1 MIKSPLISPGSKRKT
16 NIVSRILWVAFLAF
30 LLVGARTPA
39 SKKTEEG
46 APTKKNPVIKE
57 SAVGKK
63 INLLGFAKESGAR
76 QLTLEQRIIGMPS
89 AERMTEYHRA
99 MTSKPHPAGTEA
111 NFETAEYYAEQLRE
125 FGFDEII
132 MNHYEALIPHPITR
146 EISLLAPESYK
157 LKLTE
162 PSIKEDPDSYHEG
175 VLPPFNAYSPDGDVT
190 AEIVYV
196 NYGIPSDYE
205 VLDSLGISVEGKIV
219 IVRYGHS
226 WRGIK
231 PTIAAE
237 HGAVGCLIYSD
248 PADDGFVKG
257 DVVPYGKWRPEHG
270 VQSGAVGNET
280 GSGGYPGDP
289 QTPMW
294 PSKKGAKRIPLHELT
309 TIQRI
314 PVHPISYSDALPI
327 LRNLGGKVVP
337 EDWRGGLSIPYHFG
351 PGPARVHMKLKFDWS
366 VRPIVNVIGILRG
379 SDEPEKIVMA
389 GGHRDAWTFGGRD
402 PISGAVSLLE
412 SARIIGTLAREG
424 NRPKRSI
431 AIASWDAEEYALI
444 GSTEYG
450 EEFRNELQG
459 NMVVYLNRESYAAGN
474 FGASGVHSLQPF
486 INQVTRAVQM
496 PGDEETV
503 YDAWLRRA
511 GKRGTD
517 NFNGNKHI
525 RIRSLGGGSDYTVFL
540 DHLGIPA
547 MNLGFSSGNGIYH
560 SRYDSRWFFT
570 TFGDPGF
577 KYGMKLSELVAIFLL
592 RLAQSDVLPFD
603 YACTTKIIDRNLDEL
618 GKELNKRGLAEN
630 IDLSK
635 VRRANNQLGA
645 AATLLNGE
653 IERITAM
660 DANILRKYKKQLR
673 KINDFILATELA
685 FLSPDGLPGRPWYR
699 HQIYAPGSYTGY
711 SAKTLPGV
719 REAIEK
725 KDVEEA
731 KIAALALEESLKK
744 ARSTLMNA
752 ILIAA
757 GTIK

>member
-1 MIKSPLISPGSKRKT
+1 MIKKPLISASRKRKM
-16 NIVSRILWVAFLAF
+16 NKESRTLGVVFLTF
-30 LLVGARTPA
+30 LLMAAGPPA
-39 SKKTEEG
+39 DKKVKEET
-46 APTKKNPVIKE
+46 PTKESSVIKE
-57 SAVGKK
+57 SVTGKMT
-63 INLLGFAKESGAR
+63 NLLGFAEESGAK
-76 QLTLEQRIIGMPS
+76 QLVLEQKIIGMPS
-89 AERMTEYHRA
+89 AERMTAYNRA
-99 MTSKPHPAGTEA
+99 MTSKPHPAGTKA
-111 NFETAEYYAEQLRE
+111 NFETAEYFAARLQE

-132 MNHYEALIPHPITR
+132 MNHYEALMPRPITC
-146 EISLLAPESYK
+146 EISLLAPESYQ
-157 LKLTE
+157 LKLAE
-162 PSIKEDPDSYHEG
+162 PPIPEDPDSYQEG

-190 AEIVYV
+190 AEVVYV

-219 IVRYGHS
+219 IVRYGRS

-231 PTIAAE
+231 PTLAAE

-248 PADDGFVKG
+248 PENDGFVKG
-257 DVVPYGKWRPEHG
+257 DVIPKGKWRPEHG
-270 VQSGAVGNET
+270 VQGGAVGNET
-280 GSGGYPGDP
+280 GPGGYPGDP

-294 PSKKGAKRIPLHELT
+294 PSKKGAKRIPLDELT
-309 TIQRI
+309 TMQKI
-314 PVHPISYSDALPI
+314 PVHPISYNDALPI

-337 EDWRGGLSIPYHFG
+337 EDWQGGLNITYHLG

-366 VRPIVNVIGILRG
+366 IHPIVNVIGILRG

-389 GGHRDAWTFGGRD
+389 GGHSDAWTFGGRD

-450 EEFRNELQG
+450 EEFRDKLQG
-459 NMVVYLNRESYAAGN
+459 NMVVYLNRESYTAGN
-474 FGASGVHSLQPF
+474 FSASGVHSLQPF
-486 INQVTRAVQM
+486 INQITLAVQM
-496 PGDEETV
+496 PGCRKTI
-503 YDAWLRRA
+503 YDTWLRRA
-511 GKRGTD
+511 GERGTVD
-517 NFNGNKHI
+517 FNGSKHI
-525 RIRSLGGGSDYTVFL
+525 RLGSLGSGSDYAVFL
-540 DHLGIPA
+540 DHLGIPS
-547 MNLGFSSGNGIYH
+547 MDFGFSSGNGIYH
-560 SRYDSRWFFT
+560 SRYDSHWFYT

-577 KYGMKLSELVAIFLL
+577 EYGMKLSELVAIFLL
-592 RLAQSDVLPFD
+592 RMAQSDVLPFD
-603 YACTTKIIDRNLDEL
+603 YVGTAEIIDLNLDDLER
-618 GKELNKRGLAEN
+618 ELNKSGLAEDV
-630 IDLSK
+630 DLSK
-635 VRRANNQLGA
+635 VRQANSQLRA
-645 AATLLNGE
+645 AATVLNGE

-660 DANILRKYKKQLR
+660 SADQLRKYKKPLQKL
-673 KINDFILATELA
+673 NDFILKTELA

-725 KDVEEA
+725 KDVKEV
-731 KIAALALEESLKK
+731 KKTALALEKCLKE

-757 GTIK
+757 GSIK

>member
-1 MIKSPLISPGSKRKT
+1 MIKSPLISPGRKRKT
-16 NIVSRILWVAFLAF
+16 NIASRILRVAFLAF
-30 LLVGARTPA
+30 LLVAARAPA
-39 SKKTEEG
+39 SKKTEEE
-46 APTKKNPVIKE
+46 APTKENPVIKE

-76 QLTLEQRIIGMPS
+76 QLALEQRIIGMPS
-89 AERMTEYHRA
+89 AERMTEHHRA
-99 MTSKPHPAGTEA
+99 MTSKPHSAGTEA

-132 MNHYEALIPHPITR
+132 MNHYEALMPHPITC
-146 EISLLAPESYK
+146 EISLLAPEPYK

-196 NYGIPSDYE
+196 NYGILSDYE

-257 DVVPYGKWRPEHG
+257 DVVPNGKWRPEHG
-270 VQSGAVGNET
+270 VQGGAVGNET

-450 EEFRNELQG
+450 EEFRDKLQG
-459 NMVVYLNRESYAAGN
+459 NMVVYLNRESYTAGN
-474 FGASGVHSLQPF
+474 FSASGVHSLQPF
-486 INQVTRAVQM
+486 INQITLAVQM
-496 PGDEETV
+496 PGCRKTI
-503 YDAWLRRA
+503 YDTWLRKA
-511 GKRGTD
+511 GERGTVD
-517 NFNGNKHI
+517 FNGNKHI
-525 RIRSLGGGSDYTVFL
+525 RLGSLGSGSDYAVFL
-540 DHLGIPA
+540 DHLGIPS
-547 MNLGFSSGNGIYH
+547 MEFGFSSGNGIYH
-560 SRYDSRWFFT
+560 SRYYSHWLFT
-570 TFGDPGF
+570 TFGDPRF
-577 KYGMKLSELVAIFLL
+577 EYGMKLSELVAIFLL
-592 RLAQSDVLPFD
+592 RMAQSDVLPFD
-603 YACTTKIIDRNLDEL
+603 YVCTAEIIDLNLDNLE
-618 GKELNKRGLAEN
+618 KELNKSGFAEN
-630 IDLSK
+630 VDLSK
-635 VRRANNQLGA
+635 VRKANTQLRA

-660 DANILRKYKKQLR
+660 DASKLRKYQKSLQKL
-673 KINDFILATELA
+673 NDFILAIELA
-685 FLSPDGLPGRPWYR
+685 FLSPQGLPGRPWYR

-725 KDVEEA
+725 KDVEET
-731 KIAALALEESLKK
+731 KMTVLALEKCLKQ

-752 ILIAA
+752 IFVAVDS
-757 GTIK
+757 IK